1 MNAGFIAAGIAVSAA
16 ALLTAG
22 SALTAN
28 VLFKKVIPRQD
39 GVKVD
44 MDEMA
49 DAQKWQEY
57 MKIIEP
63 NKEFMLSLPKERI
76 EIKSRDDLNLIG
88 DYYPAEKPS
97 DNLVICFHGYTSQ
110 KMSNCS
116 FAAFM
121 HKLGFDCLLVDSRSH
136 GESEGAYIGFG
147 ILDRY
152 DCLSWI
158 NYVDERF
165 EKKKNIL
172 LYGVSMGAS
181 TAVMATGFDD
191 ISKSVKA
198 VVSDCAFTSPYD
210 VFSHILKRDYKLS
223 QFPVMNMNNR
233 ICNKKAGYGF
243 KDYSTLDAVVKTD
256 IPILFIHGKEDDFV
270 PVYMTERNFN
280 ACNSE
285 KELLYV
291 ENAGHGA
298 SYYENPALY
307 EEKVKDFIGR
317 FFTL

>member
-1 MNAGFIAAGIAVSAA
+1 M
-16 ALLTAG
+16 
-22 SALTAN
+22 
-28 VLFKKVIPRQD
+28 
-39 GVKVD
+39 
-44 MDEMA
+44 
-49 DAQKWQEY
+49 
-57 MKIIEP
+57 
-63 NKEFMLSLPKERI
+63 
-76 EIKSRDDLNLIG
+76 
-88 DYYPAEKPS
+88 
-97 DNLVICFHGYTSQ
+97 
-110 KMSNCS
+110 
-116 FAAFM
+116 
-121 HKLGFDCLLVDSRSH
+121 
-136 GESEGAYIGFG
+136 
-147 ILDRY
+147 
-152 DCLSWI
+152 SWI

>member
-1 MNAGFIAAGIAVSAA
+1 MNAGFIVAGIAVSAA

-76 EIKSRDDLNLIG
+76 EIKSRDDLTLIG

-116 FAAFM
+116 FASFM

-165 EKKKNIL
+165 DKKKNIL

-256 IPILFIHGKEDDFV
+256 IPILFIHGKNDDFV
-270 PVYMTERNFN
+270 PVYMTEKNFN

-298 SYYENPALY
+298 SYYENPELY